1 MPNVQSFQILH
12 IFAKRA
18 DVVTLELKITSKTT
32 GCIKKKFTVG
42 KYSLNERACEIC
54 QNFQLACE
62 VQHSLVHVALKLF
75 ENLLYPE

>member
-1 MPNVQSFQILH
+1 MTHS
-12 IFAKRA
+12 
-18 DVVTLELKITSKTT
+18 VVASELLVNELCCQHMKMIST

-75 ENLLYPE
+75 ENLSFPKQEMGN